1 MANTNLCLM
10 NTILI
15 TNKVE
20 IAKHAQSSG
29 VKIIMIDLETIG
41 KKERQNNVDT
51 FISDH
56 KLSDLKGIREC
67 LKDSRMLVRINPIN
81 KNSKKEIDSILK
93 YRPDYIMLPM
103 FKKVDEVKFFLK
115 CINGRSRSV
124 LLFETIGSLCNV
136 DDILSC
142 KGIDLAYI
150 GLNDLSLELKMD
162 FLFEVLSGGIVDYFS
177 KKFKKNKIKFGFG
190 GISRIDTG
198 ILDSKLILSEHVR
211 VGSQFVILSRSFHD
225 KSKSLSD
232 IKNKLNLKLEINKI
246 KDLYKIYC
254 NSDFSLLDENKLKL
268 VSKVNKIIA

>member
-1 MANTNLCLM
+1 M

-20 IAKHAQSSG
+20 IAKHAQFSG

-56 KLSDLKGIREC
+56 KLSDLKGIRDC
-67 LKDSRMLVRINPIN
+67 LIDSKMLVRINPIN

-93 YRPDYIMLPM
+93 YSPDYIMLPM
-103 FKKVDEVKFFLK
+103 LKTVDEVKFFLK
-115 CINGRSRSV
+115 CINGRSRAV
-124 LLFETIGSLCNV
+124 LLFETIGSIGNV
-136 DDILSC
+136 DDILNC

-162 FLFEVLSGGIVDYFS
+162 FLFEILSGGIVDYFS

-246 KDLYKIYC
+246 NDLYKIYS
-254 NSDFSLLDENKLKL
+254 NSDLSLLDENKLKL

>member
-1 MANTNLCLM
+1 M

-20 IAKHAQSSG
+20 IAKHAQFSG

-56 KLSDLKGIREC
+56 KLSDLKGIRDC
-67 LKDSRMLVRINPIN
+67 LIDSKMLVRINPIN

-93 YRPDYIMLPM
+93 YSPDYIMLPM
-103 FKKVDEVKFFLK
+103 FKTVDEVKFFLK
-115 CINGRSRSV
+115 CINGRSRAV

-136 DDILSC
+136 DDILNC

-162 FLFEVLSGGIVDYFS
+162 FLFEILSGGIVDYFS
-177 KKFKKNKIKFGFG
+177 KKFKKI
-190 GISRIDTG
+190 
-198 ILDSKLILSEHVR
+198 
-211 VGSQFVILSRSFHD
+211 
-225 KSKSLSD
+225 
-232 IKNKLNLKLEINKI
+232 KLNLDLEV
-246 KDLYKIYC
+246 YQ
-254 NSDFSLLDENKLKL
+254 E
-268 VSKVNKIIA
+268 